1 MNKKT
6 IITTLLAFV
15 TLAGQAQELKI
26 DGQRE
31 SQIKR
36 VTATPED
43 FMELMA
49 MYGYEVFTYDISSLR
64 DSASGFTIVIREF
77 DHQKMIDEKNCM
89 ASGQRP

>member
-1 MNKKT
+1 MNKQTT
-6 IITTLLAFV
+6 ITFLLALV
-15 TLAGQAQELKI
+15 AMAGQAQELKI
-26 DGQRE
+26 DGQSQ

-36 VTATPED
+36 VSASLDD
-43 FMELMA
+43 FMEHMA
-49 MYGYEVFTYDISSLR
+49 MYGDEVFTYDIFSLR